1 MMAVISGDV
10 SVVEALNVKAGSDGV
25 FRTKW
30 SVYVYISVFTF
41 EASLPHLVSVQ
52 FAHTET
58 TLQAI
63 TLGLSLVSNARN
75 PGILRCSSGI
85 EVSTGPLYQTKLNK
99 VDCAVCRRGYEG
111 SRYPC
116 V

>member
-1 MMAVISGDV
+1 MLWYLSGDPMMAVISRDV
-10 SVVEALNVKAGSDGV
+10 SVVEALDVKAGSDGV

-58 TLQAI
+58 LQAI

-85 EVSTGPLYQTKLNK
+85 VVPTG
-99 VDCAVCRRGYEG
+99 
-111 SRYPC
+111 
-116 V
+116 